1 MTNISLDSHNR
12 SNPAS
17 PRSAVTVLNLLLA
30 AIIIYIP
37 YQNHYP
43 VVIDIKGLNLIN
55 TMFLF
60 ALLMILVRKS
70 STESPTPLKGIFL
83 SFFAVLTLSFLI
95 GQLYDGSRMP
105 EDLTAL
111 KSGIFYMLFYF
122 LFYHGVRDVKSIRFL
137 LGAILFVTLIVSVHA
152 FRQALDYGLGVYN
165 ESRRAGGPFAVDSS
179 GSNLAAAFFVIFVP
193 LFISLALYRKSA
205 VTVRLAALAFGIF
218 GVFAAFFTYS
228 RQAYFILAILLLLRM
243 LRGHLFLGV
252 LLTMAILNY
261 DVWVPEGVVDRLTM
275 TEQTDEQGEKK
286 LDEST
291 ESRFIIWEGASQMIA
306 ERPWGIGLNHFPR
319 EMGRYVPGYNK
330 FDAHNGY
337 ILVTTEM
344 GVQGLIVLVILLGS
358 LLNLS
363 RKVEQVNTS
372 EEAKSLGTAFQIS
385 VIAAILAN
393 LFGSRFFNGEVMG
406 NFWILSG
413 LVARYYTLELERQT
427 ALVPPPV
434 NAVQGLSIQ
443 SAVVDKR
450 QSKS

>member
-1 MTNISLDSHNR
+1 
-12 SNPAS
+12 
-17 PRSAVTVLNLLLA
+17 
-30 AIIIYIP
+30 
-37 YQNHYP
+37 
-43 VVIDIKGLNLIN
+43 
-55 TMFLF
+55 
-60 ALLMILVRKS
+60 
-70 STESPTPLKGIFL
+70 
-83 SFFAVLTLSFLI
+83 
-95 GQLYDGSRMP
+95 
-105 EDLTAL
+105 
-111 KSGIFYMLFYF
+111 
-122 LFYHGVRDVKSIRFL
+122 
-137 LGAILFVTLIVSVHA
+137 
-152 FRQALDYGLGVYN
+152 
-165 ESRRAGGPFAVDSS
+165 
-179 GSNLAAAFFVIFVP
+179 
-193 LFISLALYRKSA
+193 
-205 VTVRLAALAFGIF
+205 
-218 GVFAAFFTYS
+218 
-228 RQAYFILAILLLLRM
+228 
-243 LRGHLFLGV
+243 
-252 LLTMAILNY
+252 
-261 DVWVPEGVVDRLTM
+261 VPEGVVDRLTM